1 MTSKILE
8 KIESLPPLPKTI
20 IEIEE
25 FRKKQDKELSE
36 LLQIIEKDALIVSTL
51 LKIAK
56 SEMFGFRTKVEQLQ
70 EH

>member
-25 FRKKQDKELSE
+25 FRKN
-36 LLQIIEKDALIVSTL
+36 
-51 LKIAK
+51 KIK
-56 SEMFGFRTKVEQLQ
+56 S
-70 EH
+70 